1 MLYSLDYKN
10 SFLYDIFGIIKK
22 THKFKL
28 ERFKTFNLSP
38 KYLPIKEKSL
48 ITKKQQYYEK

>member
-10 SFLYDIFGIIKK
+10 SFLYDIFGMIKK
-22 THKFKL
+22 THKFRL
-28 ERFKTFNLSP
+28 EKFKTSNLPP
-38 KYLPIKEKSL
+38 KYLPIKEKGV